1 MKSLVRLV
9 VKWLFQVSGFKF
21 FGTRIGEILEI
32 LIGEEWLKF
41 GTRMTRVCFGKTRM
55 VTDSLK
61 RRRKVTDFRNT
72 DWGNFKNLNNH
83 SGLCEILGALSG

>member
-1 MKSLVRLV
+1 MGFVKSLVGLV

-21 FGTRIGEILEI
+21 LEHG
-32 LIGEEWLKF
+32 LMKFREFLKF

-55 VTDSLK
+55 VMDSLK
-61 RRRKVTDFRNT
+61 RRRMVADFRNT
-72 DWGNFKNLNNH
+72 DWRNFRNLNNH